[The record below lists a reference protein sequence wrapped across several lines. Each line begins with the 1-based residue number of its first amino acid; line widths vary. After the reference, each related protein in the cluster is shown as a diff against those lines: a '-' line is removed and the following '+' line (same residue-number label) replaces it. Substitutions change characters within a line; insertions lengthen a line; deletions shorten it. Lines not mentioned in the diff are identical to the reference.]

1 MKGVFYFKGYLFDMK
16 RTFKITESQF
26 NKIVNN
32 FMNESSSLP
41 IAAGNMADIMALQW
55 YILTIENLKGLIS
68 FAGPEG
74 CIEPAHF
81 PYKQG
86 YPKQCKISGT
96 SLCSGACYQKQAMD
110 GIYGPKTK
118 AAYEKYKDEKIS
130 DNGVEKT
137 LKELMTGGDFGN
149 NTWADSTTQS
159 WQIPAHMTNIK
170 AFQYYVWKVV
180 EKDNEKDPSCTA
192 QPCAYKSMLCGN
204 TFCKLEKA
212 ADGYW
217 GTNTRKAWKDYSEQ
231 YLDEGWTVITEYDDI
246 KKYYKDNP
254 PS

>member
-1 MKGVFYFKGYLFDMK
+1 MK
-16 RTFKITESQF
+16 RTFRITESQF
-26 NKIVNN
+26 NKLVNG

-41 IAAGNMADIMALQW
+41 IGKGNMADIMVLQW
-55 YILTIENLKGLIS
+55 YILTIEKGKGLIS

-74 CIEPAHF
+74 CVEPVYF
-81 PYKQG
+81 PYDQG

-96 SLCSGACYQKQAMD
+96 SLCSGVCYQKQAMD

-118 AAYEKYKDEKIS
+118 AAYQKYKDEIVTH
-130 DNGVEKT
+130 DGVDKKLQEAMGN
-137 LKELMTGGDFGN
+137 EFGG
-149 NTWADSTTQS
+149 TKWANSRTEN
-159 WQIPAHMTNIK
+159 WQIPAEMDNIK
-170 AFQYYVWKVV
+170 AFQYYIWKVV

-217 GTNTRKAWKDYSEQ
+217 GTNTRKAWKDYSGQ
-231 YLDEGWTVITEYDDI
+231 YLDEGWTVITEYDEI
-246 KKYYKDNP
+246 KKYYKDHP